1 LPNKIAKKSA
11 YLNGGIVS
19 IDNTSG
25 HILGEVE
32 VIPYKLLTD
41 GSRLYNWK
49 VARAATDPLG
59 TQFHDV
65 MIFGR
70 SVLHL
75 NIEEVRVYPS
85 GWGYALVQ
93 KLEESDDLITL
104 PDGRE
109 LNHYLY
115 GYVEVV

>member
-1 LPNKIAKKSA
+1 MPGN
-11 YLNGGIVS
+11 
-19 IDNTSG
+19 
-25 HILGEVE
+25 ILGEVE
-32 VIPYKLLTD
+32 EIPYKLLKD

-49 VARAATDPLG
+49 VARGDDPLG

-75 NIEEVRVYPS
+75 NIEEVRVYPT

-93 KLEESDDLITL
+93 KLQESDELQTL

>member
-1 LPNKIAKKSA
+1 MYQTAKKSA
-11 YLNGGIVS
+11 YLAGGLPAS
-19 IDNTSG
+19 SNTPG
-25 HILGEVE
+25 NLEGEVE
-32 VIPYKLLTD
+32 VIPYKLLKD

-49 VARAATDPLG
+49 VARSAIDPLG

-75 NIEEVRVYPS
+75 NIEEVRVYPT

-93 KLEESDDLITL
+93 KLQEIDDLITL